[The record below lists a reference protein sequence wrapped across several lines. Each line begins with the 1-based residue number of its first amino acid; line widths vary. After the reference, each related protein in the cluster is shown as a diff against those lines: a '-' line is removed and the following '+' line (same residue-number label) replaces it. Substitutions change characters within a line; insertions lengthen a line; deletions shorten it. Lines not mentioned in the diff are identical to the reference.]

1 MYIYNTLCVDLFAVR
16 DLCVCVCV
24 CVLLCSRRLVSLSG
38 ALVTRVSGPGARAR
52 SLSLY
57 RLAIYLYM
65 YIHEI
70 LF

>member
-24 CVLLCSRRLVSLSG
+24 CAAAVLAPAGESEWCSRHSCL
-38 ALVTRVSGPGARAR
+38 GARAR